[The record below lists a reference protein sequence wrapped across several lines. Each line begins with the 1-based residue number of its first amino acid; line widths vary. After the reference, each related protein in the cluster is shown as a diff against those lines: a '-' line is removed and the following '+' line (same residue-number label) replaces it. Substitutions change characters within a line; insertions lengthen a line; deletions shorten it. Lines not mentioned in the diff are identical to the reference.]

1 MDEMSVNLREI
12 TKENYRQATRLKVAS
27 GQEGF
32 VASNAVSIADS
43 KFHPTFECIG
53 IYDDDTMVGFLM
65 HGLDDAGN
73 GNRWIIRLM
82 TDAAHQGKGYGREAM
97 RQILERFRN
106 DPTCKEVGIS
116 YEPANTVAQKLY
128 ASFGFVE
135 TGELDDG
142 ETVARLKFE
151 QPVAQETK

>member
-12 TKENYRQATRLKVAS
+12 TKENYRQATRLKVAP

-43 KFHPTFECIG
+43 KFHPTFECLG

-65 HGLDDAGN
+65 HGLDDAGD
-73 GNRWIIRLM
+73 GVRWIIRLM
-82 TDAAHQGKGYGREAM
+82 TDAAHQRKGYGREAM
-97 RQILERFRN
+97 QQLLEMFRA
-106 DPTCKEVGIS
+106 DPSCPGVGIS
-116 YEPANTVAQKLY
+116 YEPDNTVAQKLY

-135 TGELDDG
+135 TGEMDDG
-142 ETVARLKFE
+142 ETVARLRFE
-151 QPVAQETK
+151 QPVAQEKK